1 VDCSLWS
8 PSRSSLAKETVNTPS
23 IQPHHATKKV
33 SAIAVKATDDR
44 VSILRDS
51 IRVPIFFFVG
61 AVLYAIVLIVSIPPA
76 EGVDYDDALTKLRDR
91 LTIGLQLPD
100 DAVEREEP
108 TNTRGLR
115 GK

>member
-1 VDCSLWS
+1 MIAYPYLGILYGSLFFF
-8 PSRSSLAKETVNTPS
+8 
-23 IQPHHATKKV
+23 
-33 SAIAVKATDDR
+33 
-44 VSILRDS
+44 
-51 IRVPIFFFVG
+51 FFFVG